1 MDHPTPLTG
10 QEIGRDEAPALWQVL
25 DALAGR
31 LRMPRLERVVL
42 IAEPGAAAIE
52 HQHPGRPWRRH
63 RTLALGLPL
72 LAGLSAAQMQAVMA
86 HEMVHFSRHFGWF
99 GYWMAWLLQAGRRVW
114 RGRAADGGWRA
125 STAGGA
131 RWFGPLLDGPAANAA
146 ARAEF
151 EADAWAAEVT
161 SAQALGEA
169 LLRLAVA
176 SSKPTPTFGDGP
188 LPQAPWRRAAPG
200 LGAAVDAAE
209 LARALQADAERHA
222 RQTDARRSHPSA
234 AARLQALGW
243 PAPAALPAVPAQDT
257 AGPRWWS
264 PPAWARRLHSEQQRW
279 QAANARAWRAE
290 ASWREACAAELRQ
303 PGAAVADHRLE
314 CAHALGQALPPP
326 PDDGG
331 TPDAVP
337 PLQAY
342 WRGVA
347 WQGHDAAEAT
357 LWLQASARHSAG
369 LEAPACLRLLEPMP
383 GRAPLS
389 TQVRQSL
396 ADARQRRNEARQQA
410 DTHAWA
416 GAEPVQADAWRVRA
430 LQHAL
435 AADHAV
441 RQALWLQQDVDA
453 AGGRRYRIVTLL
465 LQIDPACGLDEA
477 EWAQAYSPL
486 LARVITPAGVGQLYC
501 QSADAPWPEA
511 LQRLAAEHPSLRL
524 KALAAGSA

>member
-1 MDHPTPLTG
+1 MLTG
-10 QEIGRDEAPALWQVL
+10 GQDVGRDEAPALWQVL
-25 DALAGR
+25 DQLADR

-42 IAEPGAAAIE
+42 ITEPGAAAIE

-72 LAGLSAAQMQAVMA
+72 LAGLSAAQMQAVVA

-99 GYWMAWLLQAGRRVW
+99 GYWLCWLRQAWRRVW
-114 RGRAADGGWRA
+114 RRRDVDAGWARA
-125 STAGGA
+125 AGGA
-131 RWFGPLLDGPAANAA
+131 RWFGPLLDRPAHNAA
-146 ARAEF
+146 ARAEY
-151 EADAWAAEVT
+151 EADAWAAQVT

-169 LLRLAVA
+169 LVRLAVA
-176 SSKPTPTFGDGP
+176 SAKPTPVFGDGP
-188 LPQAPWRRAAPG
+188 LPDAPWHRAAPG
-200 LGAAVDAAE
+200 LGAAIDAAE
-209 LARALQADAERHA
+209 LDQALRVDGERHA
-222 RQTDARRSHPSA
+222 AHGDHPLSHPSA

-243 PAPAALPAVPAQDT
+243 AAPTTLPAVPAGDA

-264 PPAWARRLHSEQQRW
+264 PPAWRQRLSIERERW

-290 ASWREACAAELRQ
+290 ACWRDACAIELNQ
-303 PGAAVADHRLE
+303 PGITDAEHRLE
-314 CAHALGQALPPP
+314 CAHALAHALPPP
-326 PDDGG
+326 ADDGRS
-331 TPDAVP
+331 PDAVA

-357 LWLQASARHSAG
+357 LWLQASARHCAG

-383 GRAPLS
+383 GRMPLG

-396 ADARQRRNEARQQA
+396 ADARQRRNDARQQA
-410 DTHAWA
+410 DTLGWA
-416 GAEPVQADAWRVRA
+416 AAGPVRAAAWRVGA
-430 LQHAL
+430 LRQAL

-441 RQALWLQQDVDA
+441 QQALWLQQEVDA
-453 AGGRRYRIVTLL
+453 PGGRRYHIVTLL
-465 LQIDPACGLDEA
+465 LQVDPACGLGEA

-501 QSADAPWPEA
+501 QSADVPWPAA
-511 LQRLAAEHPSLRL
+511 LQQLAAHQPLLRL
-524 KALAAGSA
+524 KGPAGRAG